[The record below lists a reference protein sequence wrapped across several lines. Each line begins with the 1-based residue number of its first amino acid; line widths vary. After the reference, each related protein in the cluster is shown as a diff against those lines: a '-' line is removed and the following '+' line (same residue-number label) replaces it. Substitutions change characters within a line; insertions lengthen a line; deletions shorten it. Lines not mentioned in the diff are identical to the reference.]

1 MTNLTVVIDDDV
13 LRAARIKALQQ
24 GTSVNEICRE
34 AITRFAGPVRDQ
46 AKWMAELRELRA
58 QIQADRLLEGA
69 PQPEPVW
76 PSREAMYDE
85 IMAERMP
92 TLWARLTAEES
103 AREAAPPTPAAPSTD
118 EAPPKRKVSKPRG
131 PRGPR

>member
-1 MTNLTVVIDDDV
+1 MSNLTVVIDDEV

-34 AITRFAGPVRDQ
+34 AITRFAAP
-46 AKWMAELRELRA
+46 AKDHAEWMRELRA
-58 QIQADRLLEGA
+58 LQAAVRADSLRAGA
-69 PQPEPVW
+69 PAPEPMW

-92 TLWARLTAEES
+92 TLWAHSKTKPCD
-103 AREAAPPTPAAPSTD
+103 PP
-118 EAPPKRKVSKPRG
+118 
-131 PRGPR
+131 